1 MWSNR
6 WLCKGS
12 VLYKRHC
19 PTKNGGIIV
28 KKKQYRGLAL
38 LLALTLA
45 LTPALSGCSGSAE
58 DSSSSVEPQSAV
70 QTVEKESEI
79 SYQASTQEKDKEET
93 VYIKANADG
102 SAREITVET
111 SLKNPG
117 SGETVKDRSNLS
129 DIKNTEGDEEYT
141 LSPDGTLLWEN
152 HGEDIQYKGTSTQT
166 LPVSLNVSYY
176 LDGKEIAPE
185 MLAGQSGKLRIRFD
199 YENHTSETVRVN
211 KHIGGEDRE
220 ETVKVPVPFLAMTAM
235 FLSEDCFS
243 NVEVTNGKALTSEDQ
258 TIVIGYACPGLADSL
273 KLTEYEPTEEVEL
286 PEYVEVTADV
296 QDFELGFTATI
307 VTPELLGEMDLD
319 ALDDVDE
326 MVDGMEELLEASGEL
341 KDGTG
346 ELSRGLREFR
356 TYLKQYVQ
364 GAVAVGEGVS
374 ALKKGI
380 SAMNAQT
387 SQLEEGAAAISTA
400 LTEVNGLLSETID
413 ADMLED
419 DTTAD
424 ALAVEI
430 ESLLEQLK
438 TDRETLVQLS
448 GFLSEARAYVEQ
460 VESCVSTAQDSLNSI
475 DLNKVESTGT
485 AKAAEQA
492 KAAAETALQDT
503 SLTEEERSKIVNS
516 IGESIDLSG
525 ITAEE
530 QKKLA
535 AAQSALA
542 EIPSL
547 TVPDLTLDTTELDEL
562 IAELETELGAMG
574 GSSGLAAAL
583 LSGLAELQS
592 GLEELETGSVALTQ
606 GIGAFATA
614 MDQLSEGAA
623 QLDNGASQLTTAG
636 SALNTGF
643 DSAVKGAQ
651 ALAEGFATFD
661 EEGIQSLGDLAG
673 EDLADLAARIRAL
686 REAGAGYENFGGIQ
700 EGQSGS
706 VRFIIETDEIEK

>member
-1 MWSNR
+1 M
-6 WLCKGS
+6 
-12 VLYKRHC
+12 
-19 PTKNGGIIV
+19 

-45 LTPALSGCSGSAE
+45 VTPALSGCSGASG
-58 DSSSSVEPQSAV
+58 DSSSSGESQSTSV
-70 QTVEKESEI
+70 QTAEKEGET
-79 SYQASTQEKDKEET
+79 SYQMSSQEKDKEEM
-93 VYIKANADG
+93 VYVKANADG

-117 SGETVKDRSNLS
+117 SGETLQDSSNLS
-129 DIKNTEGDEEYT
+129 DIKNTQGDEEYT
-141 LSPDGTLLWEN
+141 LSPDGTLIWEN

-166 LPVSLNVSYY
+166 LPVSLSVSYY

-211 KHIGGEDRE
+211 QHIGGEDRE
-220 ETVKVPVPFLAMTAM
+220 ETVEVQVPFLAMTAM
-235 FLSEDCFS
+235 FLSEDVFS

-326 MVDGMEELLEASGEL
+326 MVDGMEDLLEASMEL
-341 KDGTG
+341 KDGTA
-346 ELSRGLREFR
+346 ELSKGMGEFGS
-356 TYLKQYVQ
+356 YLKQYVQ
-364 GAVAVGEGVS
+364 GAAAVGEGVS

-380 SAMNAQT
+380 SAMNGQT
-387 SQLEEGAAAISTA
+387 SQLEEGAEAISTA
-400 LTEVNGLLSETID
+400 LTEVNGLLSEAID

-419 DTTAD
+419 DA
-424 ALAVEI
+424 AAEELAAEI
-430 ESLLEQLK
+430 ESLLGQLK
-438 TDRETLVQLS
+438 TQQETLAQMNS
-448 GFLSEARAYVEQ
+448 FLSEARAYVAQ

-475 DLNKVESTGT
+475 DLNKVESNAT

-492 KAAAETALQDT
+492 KTAAEAALKDTA
-503 SLTEEERSKIVNS
+503 LTEEERSKIVNS

-525 ITAEE
+525 ITSEE
-530 QKKLA
+530 QKALA
-535 AAQSALA
+535 QAQNALA

-547 TVPDLTLDTTELDEL
+547 TVPDLTLDTTELDEQL
-562 IAELETELGAMG
+562 AGLETQLEAMG
-574 GSSGLAAAL
+574 GSTQLAAEL
-583 LSGLAELQS
+583 LSSLAELQS
-592 GLEELETGSVALTQ
+592 GLQELETGSVALTQ

-614 MDQLSEGAA
+614 MDQLSEGAE
-623 QLDNGASQLTTAG
+623 QLNNGASQLSTAG

-643 DSAVKGAQ
+643 ASALKGAQ
-651 ALAEGFATFD
+651 ALAEGYATFD

-673 EDLADLAARIRAL
+673 ENLANLATRIRAL
-686 REAGAGYENFGGIQ
+686 REAGVGYENFGGIQ
-700 EGQSGS
+700 KGQSGS

>member
-1 MWSNR
+1 M
-6 WLCKGS
+6 
-12 VLYKRHC
+12 
-19 PTKNGGIIV
+19 
-28 KKKQYRGLAL
+28 KKKQYRGLTL

-45 LTPALSGCSGSAE
+45 VTPALSGCSGASG
-58 DSSSSVEPQSAV
+58 DSSSSGESQGTSV
-70 QTVEKESEI
+70 QTVEKEGET
-79 SYQASTQEKDKEET
+79 SYQMSSQEKDKEEM
-93 VYIKANADG
+93 VYVKANADG

-117 SGETVKDRSNLS
+117 SGETLQDSSNLS
-129 DIKNTEGDEEYT
+129 DIKNTQGDEEYT
-141 LSPDGTLLWEN
+141 LSPDGTLIWEN

-166 LPVSLNVSYY
+166 LPVSLSVSYY

-211 KHIGGEDRE
+211 QHIGGEDRE
-220 ETVKVPVPFLAMTAM
+220 ETVEVQVPFLAMTAM
-235 FLSEDCFS
+235 FLSEDVFS

-326 MVDGMEELLEASGEL
+326 MVDGMEDLLEASMEL
-341 KDGTG
+341 KDGTA
-346 ELSRGLREFR
+346 ELSKGMGEFGS
-356 TYLKQYVQ
+356 YLKQYVQ
-364 GAVAVGEGVS
+364 GAAAVGEGVS

-380 SAMNAQT
+380 SAMNGQT
-387 SQLEEGAAAISTA
+387 SQLEEGAEAISTA
-400 LTEVNGLLSETID
+400 LTEVNGLLSEAID

-419 DTTAD
+419 DA
-424 ALAVEI
+424 AAEELAAEI
-430 ESLLEQLK
+430 ESLLGQLK
-438 TDRETLVQLS
+438 TQQETLAQMNS
-448 GFLSEARAYVEQ
+448 FLSEARAYVAQ

-475 DLNKVESTGT
+475 DLNKVESNAT

-492 KAAAETALQDT
+492 KAAAEAALKDTA
-503 SLTEEERSKIVNS
+503 LTEEERSKIVNS

-525 ITAEE
+525 ITSEE
-530 QKKLA
+530 QKALA
-535 AAQSALA
+535 QAQNALA

-547 TVPDLTLDTTELDEL
+547 TVPDLTLDTTELDEQL
-562 IAELETELGAMG
+562 AGLETQLEAMG
-574 GSSGLAAAL
+574 GSTQLAAEL
-583 LSGLAELQS
+583 LSSLAELQS
-592 GLEELETGSVALTQ
+592 GLQELETGSVALTQ

-614 MDQLSEGAA
+614 MDQLSEGAE
-623 QLDNGASQLTTAG
+623 QLNNGASQLSTAG

-643 DSAVKGAQ
+643 ASALKGAQ
-651 ALAEGFATFD
+651 ALAEGYATFD

-673 EDLADLAARIRAL
+673 ENLANLATRIRAL
-686 REAGAGYENFGGIQ
+686 REAGVGYENFGGIQ
-700 EGQSGS
+700 KGQSGS